1 MLLNG
6 LCLPGATVLFEERV
20 DREYFVVSDEYE
32 EAEDEYSVVEE
43 PLERVSVESYQ
54 YFPGSD
60 RLLAQLPYAGFV
72 FQYRGRWYISHIPG
86 HPVYRVEFK
95 CKPPP
100 EYSYIEITGYGY
112 RYNPLGSG
120 NRYDKIILVY
130 AWKQSTPPRVNVEEH
145 ISFKEYLNEIS
156 DGLELIGGK
165 AHLLLA
171 YTLLG
176 SPLIDLGK
184 ERIIGGSRLVAVGE
198 QASRLSKI
206 LQNIWGTTPPPFKL
220 LRNKIYRK
228 VITKTTSYLEKNAYK
243 TYTGITRVKSPVE
256 ALIRVLKASPRRR
269 EELLDTV
276 KYTLAKKI
284 IYPVAITPEAL
295 EYASK
300 LSLELRG
307 EIERLN
313 PPRIIYGQG
322 KPLDPN
328 YTGSPLAIIRVAMG
342 IARAYNETSI
352 DWGKLREAYSL
363 VIKALE
369 EYITQLPSGAGR
381 EIPLSSK
388 MREVLRIISER
399 ECISIQELYSETSR
413 FANKRDVDKI
423 LGSLLERGF
432 VYAPNP
438 SRICILEY

>member
-6 LCLPGATVLFEERV
+6 LYLLGATVLFEERV
-20 DREYFVVSDEYE
+20 DREYFVVGDDYE

-43 PLERVSVESYQ
+43 PLERVNVESYQ

-60 RLLAQLPYAGFV
+60 RLLAQLPYAGYV

-100 EYSYIEITGYGY
+100 EYTYIEITGYGY
-112 RYNPLGSG
+112 KYTPLGSG

-130 AWKQSTPPRVNVEEH
+130 SWKQSTPPRVNVEEH
-145 ISFKEYLNEIS
+145 VSFKEYINEIS

-165 AHLLLA
+165 AYYLLA

-198 QASRLSKI
+198 QASKLSRI
-206 LQNIWGTTPPPFKL
+206 IQNIWGVTPPPFKL
-220 LRNKIYRK
+220 LRNKIYRQ
-228 VITKTTSYLEKNAYK
+228 VIAKNTSYIEKNAYK
-243 TYTGITRVKSPVE
+243 TYKGITLVNTPVE

-269 EELLDTV
+269 DELLDTV
-276 KYTLAKKI
+276 KYTIAKKI
-284 IYPVAITPEAL
+284 IFPITITPEAL

-313 PPRIIYGQG
+313 PPRIIYGRG

-342 IARAYNETSI
+342 IARANNEISL
-352 DWGKLREAYSL
+352 DWEKLREAYSL

-369 EYITQLPSGAGR
+369 EYITQIPSRTGR

-399 ECISIQELYSETSR
+399 ECISLQELYSETNR
-413 FANKRDVDKI
+413 FMNKRETDKI
-423 LGSLLERGF
+423 LEKLLEKGF
-432 VYAPNP
+432 AYSPN
-438 SRICILEY
+438 SSKICIIEY